1 MFSKAW
7 KAWKATAPLWNTF
20 LNEMS
25 ASHSEELRVAS
36 DMPYTAY
43 HNNEC
48 YIHTGHECPT
58 GSSVS
63 PGGWRQ
69 VWQNA
74 RRMCATGSWK
84 ALEWLCRLPKDEAKS
99 DDLAIWSYIDRP
111 MHVSEVFGIPP
122 PLCLASSNF
131 QESEHCVLTNDKL
144 LMSELRVQFVCWA
157 KNLTSFI
164 KLQAQLC

>member
-1 MFSKAW
+1 MRCLP
-7 KAWKATAPLWNTF
+7 ATLKSSGWQVTCLTLLITIMNATF
-20 LNEMS
+20 TQ
-25 ASHSEELRVAS
+25 
-36 DMPYTAY
+36 DM
-43 HNNEC
+43 NVRQE
-48 YIHTGHECPT
+48 
-58 GSSVS
+58 VQWV

-122 PLCLASSNF
+122 PLCLTSSNF
-131 QESEHCVLTNDKL
+131 QESEHCVLLNDKL
-144 LMSELRVQFVCWA
+144 LMSELRVHLVCWA
-157 KNLTSFI
+157 KNLTSFT